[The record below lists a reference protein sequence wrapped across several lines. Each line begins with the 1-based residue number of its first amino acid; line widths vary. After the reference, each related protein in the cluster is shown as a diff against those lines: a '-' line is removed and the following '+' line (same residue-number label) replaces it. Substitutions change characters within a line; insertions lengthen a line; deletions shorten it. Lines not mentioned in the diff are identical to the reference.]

1 MKIVNTVVINVDA
14 GQRRWL
20 SEHGVQV
27 GLGLQR
33 LQFDE
38 GEDVW
43 ADVKRQCKDWGAM
56 LHAEAV
62 FDLADV
68 ESAEWLFASPV
79 VCTGYP
85 SPEDD
90 FQWRDETFELGA
102 FCRKC
107 GIGAMQK
114 DDFSVSGWKGWKRKK
129 AASLNWLFDVLL
141 VNEGLTEV
149 FRDYDVSFR
158 KVWNGRRSAL
168 LKDVV
173 QVEPIHSRDLVW
185 PKGVRELTC
194 KYCGRGKWRME
205 DFLLDY
211 APCVQS
217 IPFDDIVMSNQ
228 WMGSGVHA
236 RRLMFFSRRLRN
248 DLERACSGMFE
259 YRPVKSG

>member
-1 MKIVNTVVINVDA
+1 
-14 GQRRWL
+14 
-20 SEHGVQV
+20 
-27 GLGLQR
+27 
-33 LQFDE
+33 
-38 GEDVW
+38 
-43 ADVKRQCKDWGAM
+43 M

-205 DFLLDY
+205 DFLLDFPKF
-211 APCVQS
+211 AFSSGPGSQARLFSPTQPPCGEQPRGGGVYGRLGGGPRVAGCARWGATS
-217 IPFDDIVMSNQ
+217 SPF
-228 WMGSGVHA
+228 A
-236 RRLMFFSRRLRN
+236 RASRPSHPARKRGPVTGTRRGALCERRESRRRVRILVR
-248 DLERACSGMFE
+248 RAKLGQGEEMT
-259 YRPVKSG
+259 